1 MGKNLTISHF
11 SFFLLPLL
19 IPLSSPAVRSPV
31 SGNILSASLA
41 RKLCTVAWENSRYC
55 WFACDVTTAMFVV
68 KNKSISLLWKLNS
81 IFMEIL
87 WEKSLLY
94 WPSTW
99 PPCHVVA
106 NQEFRDTTTTFPA
119 KWCLR
124 NGRRNSILVT
134 CHYPGQGSA
143 SDWPPLPIGSLS
155 NGDGDG
161 DGKENGEKAIGL
173 DRQNNKPACVSRFLV
188 LSNLP
193 SIVARLPRETS
204 TVSSFTM
211 EDVNARQRFSLSF
224 SELRYSSLEWTPE
237 EFPSIKKLVWNGTRV
252 RKFETA
258 RTRFL
263 RARLHGAGGPRVGE
277 VTRFGG
283 VSRLS
288 I

>member
-11 SFFLLPLL
+11 SFFLVPLL
-19 IPLSSPAVRSPV
+19 IPLSSPAVLSPV

-87 WEKSLLY
+87 WEKTLLY

-99 PPCHVVA
+99 LPCHVVA

-143 SDWPPLPIGSLS
+143 SDWPLLPIRNLS

-161 DGKENGEKAIGL
+161 DGKEDGEKAIGL
-173 DRQNNKPACVSRFLV
+173 DRQNNKPASASRFLV
-188 LSNLP
+188 LS
-193 SIVARLPRETS
+193 
-204 TVSSFTM
+204 FC
-211 EDVNARQRFSLSF
+211 RQSLHNYH
-224 SELRYSSLEWTPE
+224 L
-237 EFPSIKKLVWNGTRV
+237 
-252 RKFETA
+252 
-258 RTRFL
+258 
-263 RARLHGAGGPRVGE
+263 
-277 VTRFGG
+277 
-283 VSRLS
+283 
-288 I
+288 